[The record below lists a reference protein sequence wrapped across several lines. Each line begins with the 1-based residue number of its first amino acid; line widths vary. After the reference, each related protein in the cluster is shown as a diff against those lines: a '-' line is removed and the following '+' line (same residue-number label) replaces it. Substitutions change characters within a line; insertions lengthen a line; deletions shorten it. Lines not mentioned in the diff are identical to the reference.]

1 MDSKFMD
8 RLSILKV
15 RFDLTYSKLALMIGV
30 TDDIAG
36 NYLSGRTKMPMDK
49 VMSLSAA
56 LRIDSNWLL
65 RGEGE
70 SPIKDLLI
78 PVKSELTDLI
88 DSLGTSDV
96 KQSARQRFG
105 TLTDEAIGLLFDEM
119 QMLQDRLAN
128 LEQKINGIQN

>member
-1 MDSKFMD
+1 MD

>member
-1 MDSKFMD
+1 MD
-8 RLSILKV
+8 RLSVLKV

-49 VMSLSAA
+49 VISLSAA
-56 LRIDSNWLL
+56 LRIDPNWLL

-78 PVKSELTDLI
+78 PGKSELTDRI
-88 DSLGTSDV
+88 DSLGPSAV

-119 QMLQDRLAN
+119 QMLHDRLAS